1 MNSYPSWIHRIP
13 EMLEALALLDREWID
28 RELVESVFDL
38 RKTAAFHLLRRLGA
52 QRCGN
57 SLGISRG
64 RLTARLREMQEH
76 PDWHW
81 ESTRRQA
88 VRRRIECLETDRHRR
103 SLVPVDAA
111 LEKQMKELRTAG
123 LPDTIQLTAGLL
135 TIRCNSMQ
143 DLLRQLVLL
152 AKMADSDYESLRGLI
167 EAPVPRRSP
176 ASERQT
182 VDRELSQSAY

>member
-13 EMLEALALLDREWID
+13 AMIEALALLDRDWID
-28 RELVESVFDL
+28 RQLAEHIFDL
-38 RKTAAFHLLRRLGA
+38 RKTATFHLLRRLGA

-64 RLTARLREMQEH
+64 QLMARLREMHERH
-76 PDWHW
+76 DWHW
-81 ESTRRQA
+81 ESARRQA
-88 VRRRIECLETDRHRR
+88 VQRRIECLETDRHRR

-111 LEKQMKELRTAG
+111 LQKQMEELRTAG

-135 TIRCNSMQ
+135 TIRCNSME

-152 AKMADSDYESLRGLI
+152 AKMADSDYDGVRALI
-167 EAPVPRRSP
+167 EAPVSRRSP
-176 ASERQT
+176 VSET
-182 VDRELSQSAY
+182 KMADRDLSQSA